1 MPSVYRQ
8 ILGDELDLLPGTLR
22 QFHDVE
28 NPCHFAGM
36 ARVTRGSTPLHHLA
50 AWFGGLPP
58 QRDSCQLK
66 LAIEPATR
74 FGVRGEIWR
83 RQFDEFPLQSFQ
95 WAHRGL
101 LYESF
106 GWLSMVFQLK
116 VSPPQLTL
124 KVVSTRFAG
133 IPLPPFSAPTGIGIE
148 TGKTEGIQFEAN
160 ALAPIL
166 GLVVR
171 YQGLIKYQNPA
182 TIINDNS
189 QST

>member
-22 QFHDVE
+22 QFHDIE
-28 NPCHFAGM
+28 SPCRFEGLAS
-36 ARVTRGSTPLHHLA
+36 VTRGPTPLHHLA

-58 QRDSCQLK
+58 QRDSCRLS
-66 LAIEPATR
+66 LEIEPATR

-83 RQFDEFPLQSFQ
+83 RKFDEFPLESFQ

-106 GWLSMVFQLK
+106 GWLSMVFQLT
-116 VSPPQLTL
+116 VAAPQLTV
-124 KVVSTRFAG
+124 KVISTRFAG
-133 IPLPPFSAPTGIGIE
+133 VPMPPFSAPTGLGIE
-148 TGKTEGIQFEAN
+148 TGTPEGIEFEAT

-171 YQGLIKYQNPA
+171 YQGLIRYQDA
-182 TIINDNS
+182 AITKINDNHS
-189 QST
+189 Q